1 VANGDGPV
9 LGREFEIAQLLSFIK
24 RQRIRNTLW
33 LTADVHYT
41 AAHHYS
47 PDRAAY
53 QDFDP
58 FWEFV
63 SGPLNAGAFG
73 PNALDG
79 TFGPQ
84 AVFTAVPPRASAS
97 PLEGYQFFGQ
107 VDIDARTRQLTVR
120 LNDVDGRTLFTRTLD
135 PAAR

>member
-1 VANGDGPV
+1 MQDAG
-9 LGREFEIAQLLSFIK
+9 
-24 RQRIRNTLW
+24 IRNHVW

-53 QDFDP
+53 QRFDP

-73 PNALDG
+73 PNRLDA
-79 TFGPQ
+79 TFGPR
-84 AVFTAVPPRASAS
+84 AEFVAAPPTPNTGPAD
-97 PLEGYQFFGQ
+97 GFQFFGE
-107 VDIDARTRQLTVR
+107 VEIDAVTQALTVTLR
-120 LNDVDGRTLFTRTLD
+120 DVEGRALYTRTLA
-135 PAAR
+135 PQRR